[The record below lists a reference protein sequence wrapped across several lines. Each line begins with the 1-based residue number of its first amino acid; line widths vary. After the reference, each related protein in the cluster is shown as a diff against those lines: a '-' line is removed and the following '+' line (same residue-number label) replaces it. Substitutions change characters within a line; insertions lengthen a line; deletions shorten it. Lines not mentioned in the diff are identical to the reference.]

1 MKAVEGI
8 EMMKAWKIAPVVL
21 AASVFLTA
29 CGDRGTDTTAAQTEG
44 SAVQTEAEATTAPAA
59 SADAPAEAESLEEKS
74 KTLVMKVV
82 SGDFA
87 GVVAE
92 FNDELKDTLSEENFR
107 AGWEQMTVSAGQFQ
121 DYYKTEAEESDK
133 IYHCILQ
140 CEDSGIRLSFS
151 YDEEG
156 KVKSVWTD
164 LFAIPPELTENETLK
179 EQEIQIPFTSNGTEY
194 QLSGVLTLPAG
205 VEKPP
210 VVILVQGSGQSDYNE
225 SIKGNKPF
233 QDLAFGLA
241 EKGIASIRYNK
252 RYYQFPGQ
260 APGALTI
267 SDEVLDDAATAIQM
281 AAGLDSVDGSR
292 IYLIGHSLGGMLA
305 PKIAQDNPQLIGL
318 ISLAGTPRNLADVVY
333 DQNVDA
339 LDQMADVNELQKQ
352 ASLAQLKQMVEQAK
366 SVSDLTDQT
375 NLIGLPTCY
384 WASLNQIDTVSIVKE
399 LKIPMLFLQGTADFQ
414 VKPDTDF
421 AAWKEALDGHE
432 NAQFQTYEDLN
443 HLFMKTN
450 GKTDVS
456 EYDVPGHVEQ
466 AVIDDIAAFI
476 LENAAE

>member
-1 MKAVEGI
+1 
-8 EMMKAWKIAPVVL
+8 MMKAWKIAPIVL

-29 CGDRGTDTTAAQTEG
+29 CGDGGADTAAAQTKG
-44 SAVQTEAEATTAPAA
+44 STGQTEAEATTAPAA
-59 SADAPAEAESLEEKS
+59 SKDASAEAASLEEKS
-74 KTLVMKVV
+74 KELAMKVV
-82 SGDFA
+82 SGEFSS
-87 GVVAE
+87 VVAE

-107 AGWEQMTVSAGQFQ
+107 VGWEQMTVSAGQFQ

-140 CEDSGIRLSFS
+140 CEDSGIRLSFR

-194 QLSGVLTLPAG
+194 QLDGVLTLPAG

-210 VVILVQGSGQSDYNE
+210 VVILIQGSGQSDYNE
-225 SIKGNKPF
+225 AIKGNRPF

-281 AAGLDSVDGSR
+281 AAGLDPVDGSR

-305 PKIAQDNPQLIGL
+305 PQIAQDNPQLAGL
-318 ISLAGTPRNLADVVY
+318 ISLAGSPRSLADIVY

-339 LDQMADVNELQKQ
+339 LDQMADINELQKQ

-366 SVSDLTDQT
+366 SVSDLADQT
-375 NLIGLPTCY
+375 DLIGLPACY
-384 WASLNQIDTVSIVKE
+384 WASLNKIDTVSIVKE

-414 VKPDTDF
+414 VKLDTDF

-456 EYDVPGHVEQ
+456 EYNVPGHVEQ